1 MTPSPAATRGAVASR
16 ALAGWQV
23 RVFVAT
29 WLGYAG
35 FYLTRKSLSVAKVE
49 LKKPE
54 VWGLSNETLATVDG
68 GYLVAYALGQFLW
81 GVLGDR
87 LGTRRVV
94 LAGMAGS
101 VLGLGFA
108 LWGRVSL
115 ALPWRTLALGVYG
128 LFGFH
133 FLLFIALRHAPPV
146 QANLVNYLWPLG
158 IVLLAPVLLPG
169 ARLRP
174 LHVVAALIG
183 FGGAALAILGG
194 AADTG
199 AQTDADGL
207 QWGYVAAAA
216 SACVWATYSL
226 LTQRVAAFPTAAVGV
241 FGLASGLLSLAC
253 HALLEPA
260 VELDT
265 HALLRIA
272 ALGLGPLGG
281 AFYLWDAALKRGDP
295 RQIGLL
301 SFLTP
306 LLSTLGL
313 LLQRGEWP
321 GVSILLAALMIVGAA
336 ALGAHASRGNATQDP
351 ESDATPGL

>member
-1 MTPSPAATRGAVASR
+1 LGVS
-16 ALAGWQV
+16 LAQV
-23 RVFVAT
+23 PPFLLT
-29 WLGYAG
+29 GLG
-35 FYLTRKSLSVAKVE
+35 LL
-49 LKKPE
+49 
-54 VWGLSNETLATVDG
+54 
-68 GYLVAYALGQFLW
+68 
-81 GVLGDR
+81 
-87 LGTRRVV
+87 
-94 LAGMAGS
+94 AGS

-115 ALPWRTLALGVYG
+115 VLPWRTLALGVYG

-194 AADTG
+194 EAGMG
-199 AQTDADGL
+199 AQTDAGGL

-241 FGLASGLLSLAC
+241 FGLVSGLLSLAC

-321 GVSILLAALMIVGAA
+321 GLSILLAALMVVGAA
-336 ALGAHASRGNATQDP
+336 VLGAYAS
-351 ESDATPGL
+351 S

>member
-1 MTPSPAATRGAVASR
+1 
-16 ALAGWQV
+16 
-23 RVFVAT
+23 
-29 WLGYAG
+29 
-35 FYLTRKSLSVAKVE
+35 
-49 LKKPE
+49 
-54 VWGLSNETLATVDG
+54 
-68 GYLVAYALGQFLW
+68 
-81 GVLGDR
+81 
-87 LGTRRVV
+87 
-94 LAGMAGS
+94 
-101 VLGLGFA
+101 
-108 LWGRVSL
+108 
-115 ALPWRTLALGVYG
+115 
-128 LFGFH
+128 
-133 FLLFIALRHAPPV
+133 
-146 QANLVNYLWPLG
+146 
-158 IVLLAPVLLPG
+158 LLAPVLLPG

-351 ESDATPGL
+351 ESDATPDL